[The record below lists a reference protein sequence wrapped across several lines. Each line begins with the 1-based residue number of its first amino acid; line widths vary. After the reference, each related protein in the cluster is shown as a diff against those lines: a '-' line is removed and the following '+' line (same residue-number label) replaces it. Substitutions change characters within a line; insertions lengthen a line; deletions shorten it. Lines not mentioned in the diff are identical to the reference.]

1 MIIEQAYMCM
11 TELFHFI
18 EQGSL
23 LKALSTSDFVRGSL
37 DLILNWQS
45 YPFLSMKIFKK
56 IAAFLR
62 ELSNDNPYCKGLHS
76 EALDNLVVNLV
87 NTVFI
92 DNADFAANL
101 LSFHFNVTLNHRG
114 VDSVASSSQY
124 LNLVNTLCEKLFAIE
139 SGLSP

>member
-62 ELSNDNPYCKGLHS
+62 ELSNDNPSCKGLHS

-87 NTVFI
+87 NTLFI